1 MTKYYRYVIL
11 IAILVNIVSGFV
23 SYMLIKFPESSL
35 VSVLD
40 PEAGLYNVSYVLII
54 LLPIIFFLTLFSYS
68 FIIAGSL
75 LIILGIACLF
85 QKIESRQV
93 FHIYLLIYTL
103 TIIIQIIWFTLNKD
117 NLREVINFA
126 DYLPYIGYVV
136 ELIASI
142 LVIINIFK
150 TDKSKKRSLI
160 NII

>member
-103 TIIIQIIWFTLNKD
+103 TIIIQIVLFTLNKD
-117 NLREVINFA
+117 NLREVINLTG
-126 DYLPYIGYVV
+126 YLPYIGYVV

-150 TDKSKKRSLI
+150 TDKSKKEV
-160 NII
+160 